1 MQNSIIKK
9 ITIAALAFLAIGLVT
24 ILISTNY
31 PNKSEDRES
40 KFKSGTDIISD
51 EEYSTVTTGGEEG
64 DSLTVLGL
72 TNLGN
77 KGMSDADVDIVRQY
91 ISHLMITKYDKK
103 INDIVSISKD
113 DIDFSVGKDAIDT
126 TFSFRVYLDTNEY
139 IRGELVTP
147 LKNDTVESRK
157 IIFYNKEGDQIQL
170 YEI

>member
-9 ITIAALAFLAIGLVT
+9 ITIAALAFLVIGLVT

-103 INDIVSISKD
+103 IDDIVSISKD

>member
-24 ILISTNY
+24 ILISTY
-31 PNKSEDRES
+31 YLNKSEDRES

-72 TNLGN
+72 MNLVN

-91 ISHLMITKYDKK
+91 ISHLMMTKYNKK
-103 INDIVSISKD
+103 IDDIVSISKD

>member
-40 KFKSGTDIISD
+40 KFKSGTDS
-51 EEYSTVTTGGEEG
+51 
-64 DSLTVLGL
+64 
-72 TNLGN
+72 
-77 KGMSDADVDIVRQY
+77 MSDADVDIVRQY

-103 INDIVSISKD
+103 IDDIVSISKD

>member
-24 ILISTNY
+24 ILISTNN

-72 TNLGN
+72 MNLGN

-103 INDIVSISKD
+103 IDDIVSISKD